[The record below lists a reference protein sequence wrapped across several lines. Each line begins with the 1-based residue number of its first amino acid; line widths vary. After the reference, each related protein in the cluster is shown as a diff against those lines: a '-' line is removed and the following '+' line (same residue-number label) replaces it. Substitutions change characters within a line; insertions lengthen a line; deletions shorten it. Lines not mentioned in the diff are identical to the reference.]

1 MVIKKEPSKNKD
13 GIYNRIMELL
23 DQEIIIDLGNEDHE
37 EILDGICK
45 IAKFNISESIKHKKE
60 VVSNLSN
67 LKGMTIY
74 PFNGRDFDLYIHYK
88 DKNKDN
94 LINNIEN
101 HNSLLMFGYFRLIS
115 IKEFIY
121 KRLDDLEVKFVV
133 EKEKLTLSNLFEYRE
148 ILKVCLDDL
157 NRTFNEKLK
166 EYLKENIS
174 TVLIEKHYG
183 IRMTDRETYP
193 PLDLILDPENKKVF
207 SLKEVLYYTNFID
220 GQFNI
225 VNLENNK
232 AVLSTIID
240 RMEYSDVPDVL
251 DFLMN
256 SFFEELEP
264 YFERKVKENPESD
277 KLLLLVTKFENL
289 LEKLIED
296 FFL

>member
-23 DQEIIIDLGNEDHE
+23 DQDIIIDLGNEDHE

-67 LKGMTIY
+67 LKGMAIY

-133 EKEKLTLSNLFEYRE
+133 EKEKLTLSNLFEYRG

-193 PLDLILDPENKKVF
+193 PLDLILDPENKKGC
-207 SLKEVLYYTNFID
+207 IA
-220 GQFNI
+220 I
-225 VNLENNK
+225 
-232 AVLSTIID
+232 
-240 RMEYSDVPDVL
+240 
-251 DFLMN
+251 
-256 SFFEELEP
+256 FFFTYAP
-264 YFERKVKENPESD
+264 KQRSRK
-277 KLLLLVTKFENL
+277 L
-289 LEKLIED
+289 
-296 FFL
+296 

>member
-23 DQEIIIDLGNEDHE
+23 DQDVIIDLGNEDHE

-67 LKGMTIY
+67 LKGMAIY

-133 EKEKLTLSNLFEYRE
+133 EKEKLTLSNLFEYRG
-148 ILKVCLDDL
+148 IL
-157 NRTFNEKLK
+157 
-166 EYLKENIS
+166 S
-174 TVLIEKHYG
+174 
-183 IRMTDRETYP
+183 
-193 PLDLILDPENKKVF
+193 
-207 SLKEVLYYTNFID
+207 
-220 GQFNI
+220 
-225 VNLENNK
+225 
-232 AVLSTIID
+232 
-240 RMEYSDVPDVL
+240 
-251 DFLMN
+251 
-256 SFFEELEP
+256 
-264 YFERKVKENPESD
+264 
-277 KLLLLVTKFENL
+277 
-289 LEKLIED
+289 
-296 FFL
+296 